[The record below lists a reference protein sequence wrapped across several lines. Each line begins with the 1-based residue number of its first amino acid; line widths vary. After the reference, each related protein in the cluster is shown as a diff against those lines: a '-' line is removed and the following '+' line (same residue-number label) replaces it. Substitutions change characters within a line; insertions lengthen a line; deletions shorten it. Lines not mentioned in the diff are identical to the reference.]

1 MWGGLFQL
9 QFEKALSSI
18 NSDLNLPKEH
28 LQVVESHLAPIH
40 YAMSSLGY
48 LFTSFFVVYFA
59 LFKAN
64 TYRSNIVCLAFR
76 LALILLYSPLLL
88 YYGSFIDGTFIAAV
102 LIGRICQ
109 TLYYSYRYKNSS
121 FVILN
126 TCTLAII
133 DGKSWYYYEQNW
145 FVLHGGRNHVKF
157 GPYNITFL
165 SNNQLHVDVRGYTN
179 LNLELI
185 RVAELPH
192 ESVFY
197 IFGDEP
203 INDVKVVDM
212 LSSTTR
218 RC

>member
-9 QFEKALSSI
+9 QFEKALISI
-18 NSDLNLPKEH
+18 NSDLKLPEEH
-28 LQVVESHLAPIH
+28 LKVVESHLAPIH
-40 YAMSSLGY
+40 YATSSLGY

-64 TYRSNIVCLAFR
+64 TYRSNFVCFIFR

-88 YYGSFIDGTFIAAV
+88 YYGSFIDGSFIAIV

-109 TLYYSYRYKNSS
+109 TLYFAFRHKDPS

-126 TCTLAII
+126 TCTLATI
-133 DGKSWYYYEQNW
+133 DGKSWYYYKQKP

-157 GPYNITFL
+157 GPYTIIFI
-165 SNNQLHVDVRGYTN
+165 SNNSLFVNVRGYTN
-179 LNLELI
+179 LNLEVI
-185 RVAELPH
+185 RVAELPND
-192 ESVFY
+192 SLFY
-197 IFGDEP
+197 IFGTEP
-203 INDVKVVDM
+203 VNDVKVVDM